1 MAKNTLNL
9 RKFQDRFPTEES
21 CLEHLKLTRFGER
34 HECEKCGEPAS
45 RQLNAPAIAFK
56 GSGWYK
62 TDSRAS
68 DNIGTDRNKKKPK
81 PEVATPGSDSSSAKR
96 SATGTSQA
104 KSETTNSN
112 SSSSAKKG
120 AKSD

>member
-1 MAKNTLNL
+1 MPTYEYRCKKSH
-9 RKFQDRFPTEES
+9 RYDRREPFGSPR
-21 CLEHLKLTRFGER
+21 EHA
-34 HECEKCGEPAS
+34 CEKCGEPAS

-81 PEVATPGSDSSSAKR
+81 PEVATQESDSSSAKR
-96 SATGTSQA
+96 SATGTSKA
-104 KSETTNSN
+104 KSETTDGN

>member
-1 MAKNTLNL
+1 M
-9 RKFQDRFPTEES
+9 PTYEYKCKKGHRYDCREP
-21 CLEHLKLTRFGER
+21 FGSPRE

-81 PEVATPGSDSSSAKR
+81 PEVATQGSDSSSEKR
-96 SATGTSQA
+96 SATGTSKA
-104 KSETTNSN
+104 KSETTNS
-112 SSSSAKKG
+112 SASAKKG

>member
-1 MAKNTLNL
+1 VPNYEYRCKKGH
-9 RKFQDRFPTEES
+9 RYERREP
-21 CLEHLKLTRFGER
+21 FGSPRE

-62 TDSRAS
+62 TDSRNS
-68 DNIGTDRNKKKPK
+68 DNIGTDRKKKPK
-81 PEVATPGSDSSSAKR
+81 PEVVTPGSDSSSAKR
-96 SATGTSQA
+96 SATGTSKA
-104 KSETTNSN
+104 KSETKSAN

>member
-1 MAKNTLNL
+1 VPTYEYRCKKGHRYDRREPFGSP
-9 RKFQDRFPTEES
+9 RK
-21 CLEHLKLTRFGER
+21 

>member
-1 MAKNTLNL
+1 MPTYEYRCKKGH
-9 RKFQDRFPTEES
+9 RYDRREP
-21 CLEHLKLTRFGER
+21 FGSPRE

-68 DNIGTDRNKKKPK
+68 DNIGTDRNKKKKPK

-96 SATGTSQA
+96 SATGTSKA
-104 KSETTNSN
+104 KSESTSAN
-112 SSSSAKKG
+112 SSSSAEKG